1 MDEFLLVYVENLMC
15 FFLFF
20 VNFPR
25 KKYFPLRFIL
35 SIGLGAAGVCLIG
48 QLLAVSSLLVFI
60 YYLIEFC
67 MLMALFHFCF
77 EISWEQAL
85 GCASAGRATQH
96 LIYQILQLI
105 ALKFNPSAYLPS
117 DSFLYFTG
125 ALLTYLPFCLIAY
138 LAFSRRIGVFELDFE
153 TMEFRFRL
161 GLLSA
166 VMVLICVGITRLVK
180 TGEVRSESAIIAE
193 SLYAI
198 ICCLLCLIMQF
209 ELYQKAK
216 LT

>member
-15 FFLFF
+15 FSLFF
-20 VNFPR
+20 MNFPR
-25 KKYFPLRFIL
+25 KKYFPIRFIA
-35 SIGLGAAGVCLIG
+35 SMCLGAVGVCLIG
-48 QLLAVSSLLVFI
+48 QLLSVSNLLIFI

-67 MLMALFHFCF
+67 MLMVLFHFCF

-125 ALLTYLPFCLIAY
+125 A
-138 LAFSRRIGVFELDFE
+138 
-153 TMEFRFRL
+153 
-161 GLLSA
+161 
-166 VMVLICVGITRLVK
+166 
-180 TGEVRSESAIIAE
+180 
-193 SLYAI
+193 
-198 ICCLLCLIMQF
+198 
-209 ELYQKAK
+209 
-216 LT
+216 